1 MDELNLTPREVARL
15 QAAAEVLSGLAGF
28 DVSPDLARNLPS
40 VKLAVLTSDGLNEEL
55 AMRELQTR
63 PEVSAQ
69 LRAKA
74 VQAAL
79 NDLDSAV
86 HRDIAR
92 LTPEQRI
99 NLERRLEAEKMT
111 APKPD
116 LSPIEETRVIAQ
128 IRNLPPAQRLAAW
141 RAAGGQ

>member
-1 MDELNLTPREVARL
+1 MDELTLTPREGARL

-28 DVSPDLARNLPS
+28 EISPDLARNLPS

-74 VQAAL
+74 VAGAL
-79 NDLDSAV
+79 NDLDSDV

-92 LTPEQRI
+92 MSPEQRL
-99 NLERRLEAEKMT
+99 NLGRHLEAEKAA
-111 APKPD
+111 APKPG
-116 LSPIEETRVIAQ
+116 LSPAEEARVIAQ

-141 RAAGGQ
+141 RAAGGN

>member
-1 MDELNLTPREVARL
+1 MDELNLTHREVARL

-28 DVSPDLARNLPS
+28 EVSPELARNLPS

-63 PEVSAQ
+63 PEVSAHM
-69 LRAKA
+69 RAKA
-74 VQAAL
+74 VAAAL
-79 NDLDSAV
+79 NDLDSDV

-92 LTPEQRI
+92 LTPEQRL
-99 NLERRLEAEKMT
+99 NLGRKLEAEK
-111 APKPD
+111 AAQPRPQ
-116 LSPIEETRVIAQ
+116 LSAADEAKVIQQ

-141 RAAGGQ
+141 RAAGGK